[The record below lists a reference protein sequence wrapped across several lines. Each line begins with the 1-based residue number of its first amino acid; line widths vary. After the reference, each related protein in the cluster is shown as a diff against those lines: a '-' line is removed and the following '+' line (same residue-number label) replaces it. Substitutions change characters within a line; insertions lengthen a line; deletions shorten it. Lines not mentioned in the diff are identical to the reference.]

1 MTLSPG
7 NISYRIIADRLS
19 WLETMLTEIER
30 LPLESYDAFIAEN
43 RNVWAAESCLRR
55 ALEALLD
62 LGRHVSAP

>member
-7 NISYRIIADRLS
+7 KISHWIIADRLS
-19 WLETMLTEIER
+19 WLDTMLTEIER
-30 LPLESYDAFIAEN
+30 LPLESYESFIAEN
-43 RNVWAAESCLRR
+43 RNVWATESCLRR